1 MILNTNP
8 NLGTHIS
15 INQNQNSANSN
26 PILINLNKFK
36 STLIKPKSTFTIL
49 GSSVPRLYNKTHWQL
64 THQTCDPCP
73 ILRMISNLAS
83 CSRSDGVM
91 IEPPLCCVCVCVC
104 VCERERERERERESL
119 FTMLHHCSLISC
131 VHSSHTYQTHF
142 YISILFFYFI
152 FSYYSP
158 TKTGIYK

>member
-15 INQNQNSANSN
+15 LNQNQNSANSN

-104 VCERERERERERESL
+104 VCERERERERERELVYYASSL
-119 FTMLHHCSLISC
+119 FSNILCTLFTHVSNSLL
-131 VHSSHTYQTHF
+131 YF
-142 YISILFFYFI
+142 YIIFLFYI
-152 FSYYSP
+152 FLLFP
-158 TKTGIYK
+158 NQNRDI

>member
-36 STLIKPKSTFTIL
+36 STLIKPKSTSTIL
-49 GSSVPRLYNKTHWQL
+49 GSSIPRLYNKTHWQL

-83 CSRSDGVM
+83 CSRSYGVM
-91 IEPPLCCVCVCVC
+91 IEPPLCCVCVCVW
-104 VCERERERERERESL
+104 ERERACL
-119 FTMLHHCSLISC
+119 LCFHHCSLISF